1 MMSDSTTTSQPILW
15 ISAGLKVSVNQSAEH
30 AKKELNV
37 LQRQTIKEEG
47 CIFFDFLQHRDD
59 PNSFTLWEE
68 WINEAALTEHF
79 NQVHTKDYLALS
91 LTEVTYIEKLV
102 KLT

>member
-1 MMSDSTTTSQPILW
+1 MMSDSNTTSQPSLW
-15 ISAGLKVSVNQSAEH
+15 ISAGLKVSENKSAEH

-37 LQRQTIKEEG
+37 LQRQTIKEKG
-47 CIFFDFLQHRDD
+47 CIFFDVLQHRDD
-59 PNSFTLWEE
+59 PNLFTLWEE
-68 WINEAALTEHF
+68 WIDEAALKEHF
-79 NQVHTKDYLALS
+79 NQVHTKDYLAQS